1 MELWVFTLFL
11 MRSPLRKDSATFS
24 ICYFCKIKKIV
35 APKYHSI
42 ISQNVNKIFTI
53 ILEKITSNNLP
64 MFLWSVMINHPPLP
78 DVPFI
83 WEDSSFIPEERV
95 ANCDGPAGGRQ
106 PCTMLNKKE
115 KQQRKSLGICIS
127 SVSCVAT
134 ILITV
139 PRGSRGGEGHT
150 AQRQLTRAGEEREGR
165 EGGERETEKEREGGG
180 RQ

>member
-1 MELWVFTLFL
+1 
-11 MRSPLRKDSATFS
+11 
-24 ICYFCKIKKIV
+24 
-35 APKYHSI
+35 
-42 ISQNVNKIFTI
+42 
-53 ILEKITSNNLP
+53 
-64 MFLWSVMINHPPLP
+64 MINHPPLP
-78 DVPFI
+78 DVPFR

-139 PRGSRGGEGHT
+139 PGGSRGGEGHT
-150 AQRQLTRAGEEREGR
+150 AQRQLTRLGRRERG
-165 EGGERETEKEREGGG
+165 GKGERETEKEREGGG